1 MTSMKAEIK
10 KTVDDKSKP
19 EKPIHTVYW
28 TNGLTKTEVAF
39 SNVGIL
45 AAIIIV
51 FFSIIITICY
61 QLKKAAGLTGQLEKK
76 EGYMPM
82 VQE

>member
-1 MTSMKAEIK
+1 MQSMKAEIK
-10 KTVDDKSKP
+10 KTVDADKKP
-19 EKPIHTVYW
+19 EKPINTVYW
-28 TNGLTKTEVAF
+28 TNGMTKTEVAF

-45 AAIIIV
+45 AAIIVV

-61 QLKKAAGLTGQLEKK
+61 QLKKAAGLSGDLEKK
-76 EGYMPM
+76 QGYMPM